1 MEGHDLFEGVVDVVV
16 CDGFTGNVILKTSES
31 VAHAIGKW
39 LKHELTRNPVRILGS
54 LLLSGGLR
62 ALKRKTSQKTY
73 GGAPLLGVNGI
84 CIIGH
89 GSSDKIAAKNGILQA
104 VQAVE
109 HRVNEAILD
118 GMRKC
123 ASQSAPEGTAT

>member
-1 MEGHDLFEGVVDVVV
+1 MPDAHLTENNLPGRWLRTALAAQIARLERHLALPGDDETLRRRKVVAFFAGLAGVNTALLFAVLYFV
-16 CDGFTGNVILKTSES
+16 
-31 VAHAIGKW
+31 
-39 LKHELTRNPVRILGS
+39 
-54 LLLSGGLR
+54 
-62 ALKRKTSQKTY
+62 

-118 GMRKC
+118 GVRKC
-123 ASQSAPEGTAT
+123 ALQATPEEPAT

>member
-1 MEGHDLFEGVVDVVV
+1 M
-16 CDGFTGNVILKTSES
+16 
-31 VAHAIGKW
+31 
-39 LKHELTRNPVRILGS
+39 GS

-62 ALKRKTSQKTY
+62 ALKKKTSQKTY

-118 GMRKC
+118 GVRKC
-123 ASQSAPEGTAT
+123 ALRPTPEGTAT